1 METLGADVEIL
12 FLSSRIVGE
21 SYNNTDSLSKERL
34 ESNPR
39 HDAKAGAQMRWEG
52 IFSGRLEL
60 KELVIECIT
69 RFVLA

>member
-1 METLGADVEIL
+1 
-12 FLSSRIVGE
+12 
-21 SYNNTDSLSKERL
+21 LSKERL